1 MRKIKGIEKNM
12 MERMK
17 EYKWKGNVSELKND
31 VYSEV
36 MIWEKREMKV
46 EDFEKINIG
55 EEGFEG
61 EKEMWKKK
69 EDKL

>member
-1 MRKIKGIEKNM
+1 
-12 MERMK
+12 
-17 EYKWKGNVSELKND
+17 
-31 VYSEV
+31 
-36 MIWEKREMKV
+36 MKV

>member
-1 MRKIKGIEKNM
+1 MKKFEVRFEREERMRKIKGIEKNM

-36 MIWEKREMKV
+36 MI
-46 EDFEKINIG
+46 
-55 EEGFEG
+55 
-61 EKEMWKKK
+61 
-69 EDKL
+69 